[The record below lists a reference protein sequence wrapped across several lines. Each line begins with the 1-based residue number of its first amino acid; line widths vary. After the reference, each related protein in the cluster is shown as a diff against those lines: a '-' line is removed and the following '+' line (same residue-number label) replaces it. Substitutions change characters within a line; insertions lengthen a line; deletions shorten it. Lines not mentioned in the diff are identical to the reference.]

1 MRQRESGLPERA
13 GIQQRVLPA
22 YRGPFFDSLAR
33 ALPGRLSVFAG
44 LPRPGEAIPQA
55 VSLEA
60 AKWYWAGNRYWGRGK
75 LSAIWQSGWR
85 EWLTAEDPQLLI
97 FEAHPRL
104 LSNRA
109 ILRWMGERGR
119 TVIGWSLGPVRD
131 GKDLF
136 GWIRSFYRQFSALIV
151 YSQTAAEAFQRLGM
165 PAEKIFVAPNSVES
179 SLADAL
185 LRLPRGRIKARTELG
200 LDERPV
206 VLSVGRLVSQKRVDA
221 LLRACA
227 RLGDACQL
235 LIVGDG
241 PDRVRLESLAAGT
254 FPAAR
259 FTGDLRGE
267 ALGKCFLAGD
277 FFVMP
282 GTGGLAL
289 QEAMQY
295 GKTVAAAE
303 ADGSQRDLIH
313 EGENG
318 WMLPA
323 GDEDALLRV
332 MREAL
337 GDPRRLKRMGAAS
350 RKIVRETATM
360 EKMVAGFLRA
370 IRFALADR
378 GRGS

>member
-1 MRQRESGLPERA
+1 MKRLDAGLPNRA

-22 YRGPFFDSLAR
+22 YRAPFFDSLAR
-33 ALPGRLSVFAG
+33 ALPGSLSVFAG
-44 LPRPGEAIPQA
+44 SPGPGEAIPQA
-55 VSLEA
+55 ESLQA
-60 AKWYWAGNRYWGRGK
+60 AKWVKAGNRYLGNGK
-75 LSAIWQSGWR
+75 FSAIWQSGWR
-85 EWLTAEDPQLLI
+85 EWLIAEDPQLLV
-97 FEAHPRL
+97 FGAHPRT

-109 ILRWMGERGR
+109 ILRWMGDRKR
-119 TVIGWSLGPVRD
+119 PVIGWSLGPVRD

-136 GWIRSFYRQFSALIV
+136 GWIRSFYRRFSALVV
-151 YSQTAAEAFQRLGM
+151 YSQSASQAFQRLGI

-179 SLADAL
+179 ASADAL
-185 LRLPRGRIKARTELG
+185 LRTPRAREKARAELG
-200 LDERPV
+200 LDRRPV
-206 VLSVGRLVSQKRVDA
+206 VLSVGRLVPQKRVDA

-227 RLGDACQL
+227 QMTDECQL

-241 PDRVRLESLAAGT
+241 PDRSRLESLAAET

-267 ALGKCFLAGD
+267 ALGRCFLAGD

-295 GKTVAAAE
+295 GKPVAAAE

-318 WMLPA
+318 WLLPP
-323 GDEDALLRV
+323 GDEGALLRV

-360 EKMVAGFLRA
+360 EKMVAGFLSA
-370 IRFALADR
+370 MRFAMAGR
-378 GRGS
+378 ERGS

>member
-1 MRQRESGLPERA
+1 MKRRETGLPERA

-22 YRGPFFDSLAR
+22 YRAPFFDSLAR

-55 VSLEA
+55 GSLEA
-60 AKWYWAGNRYWGRGK
+60 AKWYLAGNRYWGRGK

-119 TVIGWSLGPVRD
+119 PVIGWSLGPVRD

-151 YSQTAAEAFQRLGM
+151 YSQSASEAFQRLGT
-165 PAEKIFVAPNSVES
+165 PAEKIFVAPNSVDS
-179 SLADAL
+179 SFADAL
-185 LRLPRGRIKARTELG
+185 LRSPRGWTKARAELG

-206 VLSVGRLVSQKRVDA
+206 VLSVGRLVPQKRVDA
-221 LLRACA
+221 LLRVCA
-227 RLGDACQL
+227 RLGDGCQL

-241 PDRVRLESLAAGT
+241 PDRGRLESLAAET

-295 GKTVAAAE
+295 GKPVAAAE
-303 ADGSQRDLIH
+303 ADGSQRDLIR

-318 WMLPA
+318 WSLPP
-323 GDEDALLRV
+323 GDEDELLRV

-360 EKMVAGFLRA
+360 EKMVAGFLQA
-370 IRFALADR
+370 IRFALSDR
-378 GRGS
+378 ERGS